1 MQLQA
6 GDLFMGR
13 FDGKVIL
20 ITGGTRGIGRACAE
34 RFAAE
39 GAVVAICGRDGATAQ
54 ETAAAMGPSVRGF
67 GCDVSDPESAAGM
80 VDAIAK
86 EFGGIYA
93 LVNNAGITRDG
104 LLMRMKDTDWQE
116 VINTN
121 LTSAFYLCRAAA
133 RTMLSARE
141 GRIINLTSVV
151 GIHGQG
157 GQTNYAAAKAGI
169 IGFTKAYAQ
178 EVASRGITVNAVA
191 PGLIDTDM
199 TGGLTEKQREAA
211 LERIPLKR
219 TGTPADV
226 AGVVAFLASED
237 AAYITGEVISVDGGL
252 GM

>member
-1 MQLQA
+1 M
-6 GDLFMGR
+6 R
-13 FDGKVIL
+13 PS
-20 ITGGTRGIGRACAE
+20 RAE
-34 RFAAE
+34 S
-39 GAVVAICGRDGATAQ
+39 
-54 ETAAAMGPSVRGF
+54 MVR
-67 GCDVSDPESAAGM
+67 
-80 VDAIAK
+80 
-86 EFGGIYA
+86 
-93 LVNNAGITRDG
+93 
-104 LLMRMKDTDWQE
+104 
-116 VINTN
+116 
-121 LTSAFYLCRAAA
+121 
-133 RTMLSARE
+133 
-141 GRIINLTSVV
+141 
-151 GIHGQG
+151 
-157 GQTNYAAAKAGI
+157 AAAKAGI